1 MGLFED
7 VLKST
12 QSLIKNEAALDYEY
26 LPKQIPYRESE
37 QHYFATCIKPLFAE
51 RSARNLLIYGPPGIG
66 KTAAVRHVLRD
77 LEEETD
83 EVLPIYINCW
93 QHNTSYK
100 VCVEICEQLNYH
112 FTQNKKTTELYKIV
126 TQLINKKAA
135 VLVFDEID
143 KAEDFDF
150 LYVLIEEIYRKSIFL
165 LTNYKSWLINLDER
179 IRSRLLA
186 ELQEFK
192 PYNAKEIEGIL
203 RERIDF
209 AFPSGVWDEDAILE
223 VSKKTAAIKDV
234 RSGLFLLKESGLIA
248 EEKSKKKIELVD
260 VQKAIEKLDKFYI
273 KDSGELDDEVQ
284 FILGIVKSNSG
295 KKIGDMYK
303 NYEKQGGKA
312 SYKTFQR
319 KIAKLQEGKF
329 IKVTKQTGAGGNTT
343 IIEKKI
349 TDY

>member
-12 QSLIKNEAALDYEY
+12 QSLIKNEAALDYEF

-37 QHYFATCIKPLFAE
+37 QHYFATCIKPLFAQ

-66 KTAAVRHVLRD
+66 KTAAVRHVLRE
-77 LEEETD
+77 LEDETED
-83 EVLPIYINCW
+83 IFPIYINCW

-100 VCVEICEQLNYH
+100 VCVEICDQLNYH

-143 KAEDFDF
+143 KAEEFDF
-150 LYVLIEEIYRKSIFL
+150 LYVLIEEVYRKAIFL

-192 PYNAKEIEGIL
+192 PYNSKEIEGIL
-203 RERIDF
+203 RERVEY
-209 AFPSGVWDEDAILE
+209 AFPNGVWEESAFLE
-223 VSKKTAAIKDV
+223 VAKKTASIKDV

-248 EEKSKKKIELVD
+248 EEKSKKKIELED
-260 VQKAIEKLDKFYI
+260 VKKAIEKLDEFYI

-284 FILGIVKSNSG
+284 FILGIVKNNSG
-295 KKIGDMYK
+295 KKIGDMFK
-303 NYEKQGGKA
+303 TYEEQGGKA

>member
-7 VLKST
+7 VLKSSE
-12 QSLIKNEAALDYEY
+12 SLIKNENALDYEY
-26 LPKQIPYRESE
+26 LPKQIPYREAE
-37 QHYFATCIKPLFAE
+37 QQYFATCMKPLFAN
-51 RSARNLLIYGPPGIG
+51 RSARNLLVFGPPGVG
-66 KTAAVRHVLRD
+66 KTAAIRHVLRE
-77 LEEETD
+77 LEDETD
-83 EVLPIYINCW
+83 DIYPIYINCW
-93 QHNTSYK
+93 HNNTSYK
-100 VCVEICEQLNYH
+100 ICVEICEQLGYH
-112 FTQNKKTTELYKIV
+112 FTQNKKTTELYKIA
-126 TQLINKKAA
+126 TQLLNKKSA

-150 LYVLIEEIYRKSIFL
+150 LYVIIEDIYRKAIFL
-165 LTNYKSWLINLDER
+165 LTNYKSWLISLDER

-203 RERIDF
+203 RERIDY

-248 EEKSKKKIELVD
+248 EEKSKKKIEISD
-260 VQKAIEKLDKFYI
+260 VKKAIEKLDDFYI
-273 KDSGELDDEVQ
+273 KDSGELDDEIQ
-284 FILGIVKSNSG
+284 FILSIVKQNSG
-295 KKIGDMYK
+295 KKIGDLFK
-303 NYEKQGGKA
+303 VYESQGGKA

-319 KIAKLQEGKF
+319 KITKLQDGKF

-343 IIEKKI
+343 IIEKKL
-349 TDY
+349 TDF